1 RDMSEAASRGEGAPK
16 VIYVIS
22 DATAETAE
30 RVLRAALIQFREARP
45 QIRIFSLLRKDEQLE
60 DALKQAAVDGALV
73 VYTIVNPEQRELLE
87 ARARVFKLQTVDLI
101 GHLMGRLADYLGAEP
116 TG

>member
-1 RDMSEAASRGEGAPK
+1 MTEAVAPK
-16 VIYVIS
+16 VLYVLS

-45 QIRIFSLLRKDEQLE
+45 QIRIFSLLRKDEQIE
-60 DALKQAAVDGALV
+60 DALKQALHDRALV

-87 ARARVFKLQTVDLI
+87 TRFIETNNAASNTPPAGKPS
-101 GHLMGRLADYLGAEP
+101 GSP
-116 TG
+116 K